1 MHLTLNIRTDC
12 HWRKSGRGKSQKNCY
27 SYVRLES
34 GKKNPHPKTFGAI
47 TPELWCTM
55 QRCCVWKAVW
65 SSRGCVHKCV
75 RIRIYFRVSKWKC
88 FHFYLNMD
96 LSFSFN
102 IPTTWLFQNY
112 TTSDGYE
119 APSVMTVSQ
128 GPWRVINKINKT
140 PRCEGLSHGSVNFL
154 SRFLEAPKDIRR
166 GCGIAWTFVCRTLWI
181 IVQLQGFLLLE

>member
-1 MHLTLNIRTDC
+1 MLG
-12 HWRKSGRGKSQKNCY
+12 WRVEKRILILK
-27 SYVRLES
+27 RLEQS
-34 GKKNPHPKTFGAI
+34 PQSCGAPCSDAVFGRQYDRVGGVYTNVCAYAYI
-47 TPELWCTM
+47 
-55 QRCCVWKAVW
+55 
-65 SSRGCVHKCV
+65 
-75 RIRIYFRVSKWKC
+75 FRVSKWKC